1 MMCYRL
7 ERQILAL
14 NVLSKATSWD
24 WWLKLM
30 CYKLEG
36 QSLALNLMGKATSWE
51 DLLFMMPRFTLYY
64 DFTDKFLKSLNNGQ
78 FK

>member
-7 ERQILAL
+7 EGQSLAL
-14 NVLSKATSWD
+14 NVLSKATNLN

-36 QSLALNLMGKATSWE
+36 QSLAHNLLGKETSWE
-51 DLLFMMPRFTLYY
+51 DLLFMMPRFTLFYA
-64 DFTDKFLKSLNNGQ
+64 FTDKFLESLNNGQ